1 VTAYRQKYAHTKH
14 TGRHST
20 KSISTNIHGVRV
32 RPSLTHVLA
41 VSWRPATTDL
51 RRSLSDFDYRAA
63 TVHPLRL
70 IDSRTCSVSDVVC
83 VRHTCSAAVYHT
95 DDDLSSAHV
104 LATRFLLFRVVRD
117 RPHAP
122 TYHQQHCLYVHPAR
136 KRSPSSQPPRQPG
149 MSTAVDRR
157 PSAINR

>member
-1 VTAYRQKYAHTKH
+1 MTAYRQKYAHTEH
-14 TGRHST
+14 TGRHLT
-20 KSISTNIHGVRV
+20 KSISTNIHGVHV

-51 RRSLSDFDYRAA
+51 RRSLSDFGYRAA
-63 TVHPLRL
+63 TVHSLRL

-83 VRHTCSAAVYHT
+83 PSHMFNSGLHN

-104 LATRFLLFRVVRD
+104 LATRFFLYRVVRD

-122 TYHQQHCLYVHPAR
+122 KYHQQHCLYVHPAR
-136 KRSPSSQPPRQPG
+136 KRSPSSRPPRQPG

-157 PSAINR
+157 PSAVNR